1 MGSIPAVAVRTRDVT
16 SDVIWR
22 QNFPP
27 IRLTSE
33 TATAKKEDQW
43 KGYKI
48 VGGTAKK
55 VWGAQVRDANT
66 TAKFVRDILMFY
78 GNGKPNYYLFTDNQ
92 AAEHIATQPKGSG
105 DTRKHQRHPN

>member
-43 KGYKI
+43 KGYKS

-55 VWGAQVRDANT
+55 VWVAQVRDA
-66 TAKFVRDILMFY
+66 
-78 GNGKPNYYLFTDNQ
+78 
-92 AAEHIATQPKGSG
+92 
-105 DTRKHQRHPN
+105 